1 MNKRSWIVGLMLWVL
16 AATPVAMADEEK
28 TAKDQAAAEEVQK
41 ADEQADQDQAEDL
54 VKKMAELTLDHNVV
68 PARMLNLPWAGKTRT
83 LREVMEKLDQWSQK
97 DEIGAVMLNITY
109 FYLPLADVEELR
121 QGIAKLKDE
130 GKKVF
135 VYLHVSSPEGYL
147 LACAADEIC
156 LAPVGA
162 VILPGF
168 GYSFPF
174 MQGHFQMRG
183 LEYDVL
189 TAGKYKYPGFVNQ
202 REPNKYFKDEFGAL
216 LDSWFEDYVNMVC
229 QGRELKPDKV
239 RKMVDQAVLKADQAL
254 QRGLADHVASLSDY
268 RDRLLRREGM
278 KPYEGDEVD
287 WSQINSV
294 QDVLNM
300 MSREWQKEKERREA
314 VGPKIAVLHAR
325 GPFIDVS
332 LGPAYA
338 TMIICRDDMLKTIE
352 EIRRNKSIKGVVLR
366 IDSPGGS
373 GYASS
378 AIYHKLME
386 LDQDKPLVV
395 SMGRVAASAGY
406 HIACPARMIFA
417 QPTTITGSIGVLG
430 IVRSAWS
437 ALNRADYNLAFMQRG
452 ARALLARGYRPLP
465 KEDRAFI
472 QKLIDNSYDDF
483 IDDVARGRKMARE
496 QVRELAGG
504 RVYSGRDALKVGLI
518 DRLGGLEDAVEAV
531 REMAGIPAEAKLR
544 LVHYPRMASLGEFVA
559 GFGGTGTPLSD
570 MSADT
575 EDNGLINMLGL
586 AEATAGPLS
595 WEKQLE
601 LLSQTVKPL
610 YWMPAPDLRYVWSS
624 GAASPGGAAYWNEP
638 APGQVKELI
647 LSP

>member
-1 MNKRSWIVGLMLWVL
+1 VH
-16 AATPVAMADEEK
+16 
-28 TAKDQAAAEEVQK
+28 
-41 ADEQADQDQAEDL
+41 
-54 VKKMAELTLDHNVV
+54 KMID
-68 PARMLNLPWAGKTRT
+68 R
-83 LREVMEKLDQWSQK
+83 
-97 DEIGAVMLNITY
+97 
-109 FYLPLADVEELR
+109 
-121 QGIAKLKDE
+121 
-130 GKKVF
+130 
-135 VYLHVSSPEGYL
+135 
-147 LACAADEIC
+147 
-156 LAPVGA
+156 
-162 VILPGF
+162 
-168 GYSFPF
+168 
-174 MQGHFQMRG
+174 
-183 LEYDVL
+183 
-189 TAGKYKYPGFVNQ
+189 
-202 REPNKYFKDEFGAL
+202 
-216 LDSWFEDYVNMVC
+216 
-229 QGRELKPDKV
+229 
-239 RKMVDQAVLKADQAL
+239 AVLKADQAV
-254 QRGLADHVASLSDY
+254 QRGIVDHVASLGDY

-278 KPYEGDEVD
+278 KEYKGDETD
-287 WSQINSV
+287 WSQINSI

-386 LDQDKPLVV
+386 LDEDKPLVV
-395 SMGRVAASAGY
+395 SMGRLAASAGY

-452 ARALLARGYRPLP
+452 ARALLAEGYRPLP
-465 KEDRAFI
+465 KEDRAFV

-504 RVYSGRDALKVGLI
+504 RVYSGRDALKVGLV

-531 REMAGIPAEAKLR
+531 RELAKIPAGAKLR

-559 GFGGTGTPLSD
+559 GYGGAGMPLGD
-570 MSADT
+570 MTAEAKND
-575 EDNGLINMLGL
+575 GFMNMVGL
-586 AEATAGPLS
+586 AELPARPLS
-595 WEKQLE
+595 LEKQLE

-610 YWMPAPDLRYVWSS
+610 YWMPAPDLRDMWSAE
-624 GAASPGGAAYWNEP
+624 AAFPGSMTIWNEP